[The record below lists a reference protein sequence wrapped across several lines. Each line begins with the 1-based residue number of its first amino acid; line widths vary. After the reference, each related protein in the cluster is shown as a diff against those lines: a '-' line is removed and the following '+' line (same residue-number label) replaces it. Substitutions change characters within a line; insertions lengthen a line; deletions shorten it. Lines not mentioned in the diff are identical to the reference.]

1 MKHNWKFYLKLFLY
15 TFQLSAFT
23 IGGGYVIV
31 PLMRKQFVDKLDWI
45 EEEHMLHCTAIAQS
59 APGAMAVNASVLLGY
74 HLAGLP
80 GALVTIFGTIMPPFI
95 IMAIISVGYSAFIH
109 NEIVAN
115 VLNGMRAGV
124 CAVIID
130 VVIDMSRATVLSKN
144 IVSIL
149 LMAAAFAAVALFH
162 VNVIYVI
169 LIGAIV
175 GLLSCVKKC
184 GKGADN
190 DLS

>member
-1 MKHNWKFYLKLFLY
+1 
-15 TFQLSAFT
+15 
-23 IGGGYVIV
+23 
-31 PLMRKQFVDKLDWI
+31 MRKQFVDKLGWI

-59 APGAMAVNASVLLGY
+59 APGPMAVNASVLLGY

-80 GALVTIFGTIMPPFI
+80 GALVAVFGTVLPPLI
-95 IMAIISVGYSAFIH
+95 LLSVISVGYSAFIH

-130 VVIDMSRATVLSKN
+130 VVIDMSRATVLTKN

-149 LMAAAFAAVALFH
+149 LMAAAFTAVAFFH
-162 VNVIYVI
+162 VNVIVVI
-169 LIGAIV
+169 LICAMV
-175 GLLSCVKKC
+175 GLLSTVKKR
-184 GKGADN
+184 GKEADN

>member
-1 MKHNWKFYLKLFLY
+1 MKHNKMFYVKLFLY

-31 PLMRKQFVDKLDWI
+31 PLMRKQFVDKLGWI
-45 EEEHMLHCTAIAQS
+45 GEEHMLHCTAIAQS
-59 APGAMAVNASVLLGY
+59 APGAMAVNTSVLLGY

-80 GALVTIFGTIMPPFI
+80 GALVAIFGTVLPPFI
-95 IMAIISVGYSAFIH
+95 IMSVISVGYSAFIH

-115 VLNGMRAGV
+115 VLLGMRAGV
-124 CAVIID
+124 SAVIID
-130 VVIDMSRATVLSKN
+130 VVIDMGRTTVLSKN

-149 LMAAAFAAVALFH
+149 LMVAAFTAVAVFQ

-169 LIGAIV
+169 FVCAVV